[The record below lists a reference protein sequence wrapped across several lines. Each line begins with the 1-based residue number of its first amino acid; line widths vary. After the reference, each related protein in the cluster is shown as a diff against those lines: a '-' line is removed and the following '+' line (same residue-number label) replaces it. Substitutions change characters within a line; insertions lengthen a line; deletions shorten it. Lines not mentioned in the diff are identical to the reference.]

1 MTDLRTIRRAGGDA
15 LRLLVDLLPT
25 DWDPRSG
32 EEETSIVF
40 ADIAGYSGLVAESGD
55 DAALAVL
62 AVLDHVVEDAV
73 GMRRGARVV
82 KRLGDGLMIAARRRE
97 DGPAIAVQ
105 LVEEFAVRSA
115 GEGWPLRLRA
125 GVHRGVVRRQG
136 DDCFGYHVNLAA
148 RVAEVAPAGGTLA
161 TDDALDGVDL
171 DDLGL
176 SARPAGR
183 LRAKGVNGKVRLTAI
198 SPGDL
203 PRVRAGA

>member
-40 ADIAGYSGLVAESGD
+40 ADIAGYSRLVAESGD

-62 AVLDHVVEDAV
+62 AVLDHAVEDAL

-82 KRLGDGLMIAARRRE
+82 KRLGDGLMIAARRPE
-97 DGPAIAVQ
+97 DGPAIAVR
-105 LVEEFAVRSA
+105 LVEEFAARSA
-115 GEGWPLRLRA
+115 GEGWPLTLRA

-148 RVAEVAPAGGTLA
+148 RVAEAAPAGRTLA
-161 TDDALDGVDL
+161 TDEALEGVDL
-171 DDLGL
+171 CALGVG
-176 SARPAGR
+176 ARPAGR
-183 LRAKGVNGKVRLTAI
+183 LRAKGVNGKVRLTAL
-198 SPGDL
+198 SPVGL
-203 PRVRAGA
+203 SGERAGP